1 MDWMPQTIRE
11 GLFTILFI
19 SGPLVILAAVLG
31 LVIGVIQAATQVQEQ
46 TLASAVKIIG
56 LFLALIIFGFYMFQY
71 LTKYTS
77 DSLQRA
83 FKLVPSLG
91 SYVKPSNNFLTRK
104 PESQALDA
112 PRPPTELAELNLPK
126 PGGGKISEGEI
137 NEPELARSNQS
148 QSGLDRLGKPS
159 MQIKTENP
167 NIKKQ
172 DMPARQAPV
181 QQPVRQAKAPAVQ
194 PARQAQTPAPVKQPV
209 RQAPAVQPA
218 RQAQASAPVKQ
229 PVRQAQA
236 PAVQPV
242 RQAPV
247 AVQPARQAQAP
258 AVQPARVP
266 DAESAGNVIP
276 VREAPRAEPE
286 RRSLSDAVNRLK
298 SNFKEPAG
306 AQ

>member
-19 SGPLVILAAVLG
+19 SGPLVVLAAVLG

-56 LFLALIIFGFYMFQY
+56 LFLALIVFGFYMFQY

-91 SYVKPSNNFLTRK
+91 SYVKPRNNFLSRK

-112 PRPPTELAELNLPK
+112 PKPPAELEEMNIPK
-126 PGGGKISEGEI
+126 PGGSKISEGEI

-167 NIKKQ
+167 NLKKQ
-172 DMPARQAPV
+172 DLPA
-181 QQPVRQAKAPAVQ
+181 
-194 PARQAQTPAPVKQPV
+194 
-209 RQAPAVQPA
+209 
-218 RQAQASAPVKQ
+218 
-229 PVRQAQA
+229 
-236 PAVQPV
+236 

-247 AVQPARQAQAP
+247 AVQPARQAPAPAPVQQPARQAP
-258 AVQPARVP
+258 APAPVQQPARQAKAPAPVAVQPARQAKAPAPVAVQP
-266 DAESAGNVIP
+266 ARQAPAPAPTQPAPAESAIP
-276 VREAPRAEPE
+276 VRTTPRVEPE
-286 RRSLSDAVNRLK
+286 RRSISDAVNRLK
-298 SNFKEPAG
+298 SNFNEPVG

>member
-31 LVIGVIQAATQVQEQ
+31 LIIGVIQAATQVQEQ
-46 TLASAVKIIG
+46 TLGSAVKIIG
-56 LFLALIIFGFYMFQY
+56 LFITLIIFGFYMFQY

-91 SYVKPSNNFLTRK
+91 SYVKPRNNFLTRK
-104 PESQALDA
+104 PETQALDGA
-112 PRPPTELAELNLPK
+112 KPPTELAELNLPK
-126 PGGGKISEGEI
+126 SGGSKISDGEV

-172 DMPARQAPV
+172 DMPARQAPAAV
-181 QQPVRQAKAPAVQ
+181 QPVRQAKAPAPAQQ
-194 PARQAQTPAPVKQPV
+194 PARQAPA
-209 RQAPAVQPA
+209 
-218 RQAQASAPVKQ
+218 
-229 PVRQAQA
+229 
-236 PAVQPV
+236 AVQPV

-247 AVQPARQAQAP
+247 QPARQAPAAVQPVRQAPVQPARQAKAP
-258 AVQPARVP
+258 APVQPARQAP
-266 DAESAGNVIP
+266 APEPAETAIP

-286 RRSLSDAVNRLK
+286 RRSISDAVNRLK
-298 SNFKEPAG
+298 SNFSEPVG

>member
-19 SGPLVILAAVLG
+19 SGPLVVLAAVLG

-56 LFLALIIFGFYMFQY
+56 LFLALIVFGFYMFQY

-91 SYVKPSNNFLTRK
+91 SYVKPRNNFLSRK

-112 PRPPTELAELNLPK
+112 PKPPAELEEMNIPK
-126 PGGGKISEGEI
+126 PGGSKISEGEI

-167 NIKKQ
+167 NLKKQ
-172 DMPARQAPV
+172 DLPARQAPAPV
-181 QQPVRQAKAPAVQ
+181 AVQPARQAPAPVAVQPARQAPAPAQQPVRQAKAPA
-194 PARQAQTPAPVKQPV
+194 
-209 RQAPAVQPA
+209 
-218 RQAQASAPVKQ
+218 
-229 PVRQAQA
+229 
-236 PAVQPV
+236 
-242 RQAPV
+242 PV
-247 AVQPARQAQAP
+247 AVQPARQAPAP
-258 AVQPARVP
+258 APTQAAP
-266 DAESAGNVIP
+266 AESAIP
-276 VREAPRAEPE
+276 VRTTPRVEPE
-286 RRSLSDAVNRLK
+286 RRSISDAVNRLK
-298 SNFKEPAG
+298 SNFNEPVG

>member
-56 LFLALIIFGFYMFQY
+56 LFLALIVFGFYMFQY

-91 SYVKPSNNFLTRK
+91 SYVKPRNNFLSRK

-112 PRPPTELAELNLPK
+112 PRPPAELKEMNIPK
-126 PGGGKISEGEI
+126 PGGSKISEGEI

-167 NIKKQ
+167 NLKKQ
-172 DMPARQAPV
+172 DLPVRQAPTPATTVQPVRQAPATAAVQPARQPNVQPARQAPAPATTV
-181 QQPVRQAKAPAVQ
+181 QPVRQAPAPAAVQ
-194 PARQAQTPAPVKQPV
+194 PARQAPAP
-209 RQAPAVQPA
+209 ATTVQPA
-218 RQAQASAPVKQ
+218 RQA
-229 PVRQAQA
+229 R
-236 PAVQPV
+236 
-242 RQAPV
+242 APV
-247 AVQPARQAQAP
+247 ATAP
-258 AVQPARVP
+258 A
-266 DAESAGNVIP
+266 ESVIP
-276 VREAPRAEPE
+276 VRSTPRVEPE

-298 SNFKEPAG
+298 SNFNEPVG

>member
-19 SGPLVILAAVLG
+19 SGPLVVLAAVLG

-56 LFLALIIFGFYMFQY
+56 LFLALIVFGFYMFQY

-91 SYVKPSNNFLTRK
+91 SYVKPRNNFLSRK

-112 PRPPTELAELNLPK
+112 PKPPAELEEMNIPK
-126 PGGGKISEGEI
+126 PGGSKISEGEI

-167 NIKKQ
+167 NLKKQ
-172 DMPARQAPV
+172 DLPARQAPAPV
-181 QQPVRQAKAPAVQ
+181 AVQPARQAPAPAQQPVRQAKAPA
-194 PARQAQTPAPVKQPV
+194 P
-209 RQAPAVQPA
+209 
-218 RQAQASAPVKQ
+218 
-229 PVRQAQA
+229 
-236 PAVQPV
+236 
-242 RQAPV
+242 APV
-247 AVQPARQAQAP
+247 AVQPARQAPAPAQQPVRQAKAPAPAPTQQPARQAP
-258 AVQPARVP
+258 APTQAAP
-266 DAESAGNVIP
+266 AESAIP
-276 VREAPRAEPE
+276 VRTTPRVEPE
-286 RRSLSDAVNRLK
+286 RRSISDAVNRLK
-298 SNFKEPAG
+298 SNFNEPVG

>member
-19 SGPLVILAAVLG
+19 SGPLVVLAAVLG

-56 LFLALIIFGFYMFQY
+56 LFLALIVFGFYMFQY

-91 SYVKPSNNFLTRK
+91 SYVKPRNNFLSRK

-112 PRPPTELAELNLPK
+112 PRPPAELEEMNIPK
-126 PGGGKISEGEI
+126 PGGSKMSEGEI

-159 MQIKTENP
+159 MQIKSENP
-167 NIKKQ
+167 NLKKQ
-172 DMPARQAPV
+172 DLPARQAP
-181 QQPVRQAKAPAVQ
+181 APAAVQ
-194 PARQAQTPAPVKQPV
+194 PARQAPAPAQQPV
-209 RQAPAVQPA
+209 RQAP
-218 RQAQASAPVKQ
+218 
-229 PVRQAQA
+229 
-236 PAVQPV
+236 
-242 RQAPV
+242 APV
-247 AVQPARQAQAP
+247 AVQPARQAPAPAQQPARQAKAPAPVTVQPVRQAP
-258 AVQPARVP
+258 APTQSAPAK
-266 DAESAGNVIP
+266 SAIP
-276 VREAPRAEPE
+276 VRTTPRVEPE
-286 RRSLSDAVNRLK
+286 RRSISDAVNRLK
-298 SNFKEPAG
+298 SNFNEPVG

>member
-19 SGPLVILAAVLG
+19 SGPLVVLAAVLG

-56 LFLALIIFGFYMFQY
+56 LFLALIVFGFYMFQY

-91 SYVKPSNNFLTRK
+91 SYVKPRNNFLSRK

-112 PRPPTELAELNLPK
+112 PKPPAELEEMNIPK
-126 PGGGKISEGEI
+126 PGGSKISEGEI

-167 NIKKQ
+167 NLKKQ
-172 DMPARQAPV
+172 DLPARQAPV
-181 QQPVRQAKAPAVQ
+181 AVQTARQAPAPAPVQQPARQAPAPAAVQ
-194 PARQAQTPAPVKQPV
+194 PARQAKAPAPAQ
-209 RQAPAVQPA
+209 QPA
-218 RQAQASAPVKQ
+218 RQAPAPAAVQ
-229 PVRQAQA
+229 TARQAKA
-236 PAVQPV
+236 PAPAQ
-242 RQAPV
+242 
-247 AVQPARQAQAP
+247 QPARQAPAP
-258 AVQPARVP
+258 APTQPAP
-266 DAESAGNVIP
+266 AESAIP
-276 VREAPRAEPE
+276 VRTTPRVEPE
-286 RRSLSDAVNRLK
+286 RRSISDAVNRLK
-298 SNFKEPAG
+298 SNFNEPVG

>member
-19 SGPLVILAAVLG
+19 SGPLVVLAAVLG

-56 LFLALIIFGFYMFQY
+56 LFLALIVFGFYMFQY

-91 SYVKPSNNFLTRK
+91 SYVKPRNNFLSRK

-112 PRPPTELAELNLPK
+112 PRPPAELEEMNIPK
-126 PGGGKISEGEI
+126 PGGSKISEGEI

-167 NIKKQ
+167 NLKKQ
-172 DMPARQAPV
+172 DLPARQAPV
-181 QQPVRQAKAPAVQ
+181 AVQPTRQAPAPAPVQQPARQAKAP
-194 PARQAQTPAPVKQPV
+194 
-209 RQAPAVQPA
+209 
-218 RQAQASAPVKQ
+218 
-229 PVRQAQA
+229 
-236 PAVQPV
+236 
-242 RQAPV
+242 APV
-247 AVQPARQAQAP
+247 AVQPARQAPAP
-258 AVQPARVP
+258 AAVQPARQAKAPAPVAVQP
-266 DAESAGNVIP
+266 ARQAPAPAPTQPAPAESAIP
-276 VREAPRAEPE
+276 VRTTPRVEPE
-286 RRSLSDAVNRLK
+286 RRSISDAVNRLK
-298 SNFKEPAG
+298 SNFNEPVG

>member
-31 LVIGVIQAATQVQEQ
+31 LIIGVIQAATQVQEQ
-46 TLASAVKIIG
+46 TLGSAVKIIG
-56 LFLALIIFGFYMFQY
+56 LFITLIIFGFYMFQY

-91 SYVKPSNNFLTRK
+91 SYVKPRNNFLTRK
-104 PESQALDA
+104 PETQALDGA
-112 PRPPTELAELNLPK
+112 KPPTELAELNLPK
-126 PGGGKISEGEI
+126 SGGSKISDGEV

-172 DMPARQAPV
+172 DMPARQAPAQPARQAPV
-181 QQPVRQAKAPAVQ
+181 QPARQTPVQPARQAPAQPARQAPAPVQPVRQAKAPAPVQ
-194 PARQAQTPAPVKQPV
+194 PARQAP
-209 RQAPAVQPA
+209 VQPA
-218 RQAQASAPVKQ
+218 RQAPAPE
-229 PVRQAQA
+229 
-236 PAVQPV
+236 PAET
-242 RQAPV
+242 A
-247 AVQPARQAQAP
+247 
-258 AVQPARVP
+258 
-266 DAESAGNVIP
+266 IP

-286 RRSLSDAVNRLK
+286 RRSISDAVNRLK
-298 SNFKEPAG
+298 SNFAEPVG

>member
-31 LVIGVIQAATQVQEQ
+31 LIIGVIQAATQVQEQ
-46 TLASAVKIIG
+46 TLGSAVKIIG
-56 LFLALIIFGFYMFQY
+56 LFITLIIFGFYMFQY

-91 SYVKPSNNFLTRK
+91 SYVKPRNNFLTRK
-104 PESQALDA
+104 PETQALDGA
-112 PRPPTELAELNLPK
+112 KPPTELAELNLPK
-126 PGGGKISEGEI
+126 SGGSKISDGEV

-172 DMPARQAPV
+172 DMPARQAPAQPARQAPV
-181 QQPVRQAKAPAVQ
+181 QPARQTPVQPARQAPAQPARQAPAPVQPVRQAKAPAPVQ
-194 PARQAQTPAPVKQPV
+194 PARQAPAPE
-209 RQAPAVQPA
+209 PAETA
-218 RQAQASAPVKQ
+218 
-229 PVRQAQA
+229 
-236 PAVQPV
+236 
-242 RQAPV
+242 
-247 AVQPARQAQAP
+247 
-258 AVQPARVP
+258 
-266 DAESAGNVIP
+266 IP

-286 RRSLSDAVNRLK
+286 RRSISDAVNRLK
-298 SNFKEPAG
+298 SNFAEPVG

>member
-56 LFLALIIFGFYMFQY
+56 LFLALIVFGFYMFQY

-91 SYVKPSNNFLTRK
+91 SYVKPRNNFLSRK

-112 PRPPTELAELNLPK
+112 PRPPAELEEMNIPK
-126 PGGGKISEGEI
+126 PGGSKISEGEI

-167 NIKKQ
+167 NLKKQ
-172 DMPARQAPV
+172 DLPARQAPV
-181 QQPVRQAKAPAVQ
+181 TVQPARQAPAPAPAAVQ
-194 PARQAQTPAPVKQPV
+194 PARQAPAPAPVKQPV
-209 RQAPAVQPA
+209 RQPAVQPA
-218 RQAQASAPVKQ
+218 RQAPAPAPAAVQPARQAPAPAPVKQ
-229 PVRQAQA
+229 PVRQ
-236 PAVQPV
+236 P
-242 RQAPV
+242 
-247 AVQPARQAQAP
+247 AVQPARQAPAP
-258 AVQPARVP
+258 APVATAP
-266 DAESAGNVIP
+266 AESVIP
-276 VREAPRAEPE
+276 VRTTPRVEPE

-298 SNFKEPAG
+298 SNFNEPVG

>member
-19 SGPLVILAAVLG
+19 SGPLVVLAAVLG

-56 LFLALIIFGFYMFQY
+56 LFLALIVFGFYMFQY

-91 SYVKPSNNFLTRK
+91 SYVKPRNNFLSRK

-112 PRPPTELAELNLPK
+112 PRPPAELEEMNIPK
-126 PGGGKISEGEI
+126 PGGSKMSEGEI

-159 MQIKTENP
+159 MQIKSENP
-167 NIKKQ
+167 NLKKQ
-172 DMPARQAPV
+172 DLPARQAP
-181 QQPVRQAKAPAVQ
+181 APAAVQ
-194 PARQAQTPAPVKQPV
+194 PARQAPAPAQQPV
-209 RQAPAVQPA
+209 RQAP
-218 RQAQASAPVKQ
+218 
-229 PVRQAQA
+229 
-236 PAVQPV
+236 
-242 RQAPV
+242 APV
-247 AVQPARQAQAP
+247 AVQPARQAPAPAQQPARQAKAPAPVTVQPVRQAP
-258 AVQPARVP
+258 APTQSAP
-266 DAESAGNVIP
+266 AESAIP
-276 VREAPRAEPE
+276 VRTTPRVEPE
-286 RRSLSDAVNRLK
+286 RRSISDAVNRLK
-298 SNFKEPAG
+298 SNFNEPVG

>member
-56 LFLALIIFGFYMFQY
+56 LFLALIVFGFYMFQY

-91 SYVKPSNNFLTRK
+91 SYVKPRNNFLSRK

-112 PRPPTELAELNLPK
+112 PRPPAELEEMNIPK
-126 PGGGKISEGEI
+126 PGGSKISEGEI

-167 NIKKQ
+167 NLKKQ
-172 DMPARQAPV
+172 DLPVRQAPVTVQPARQAPAPVATV
-181 QQPVRQAKAPAVQ
+181 QPARQAPAVQPTRQAPAPAPAAVQ
-194 PARQAQTPAPVKQPV
+194 PARQAPAPVKQPV
-209 RQAPAVQPA
+209 RQAPAP
-218 RQAQASAPVKQ
+218 
-229 PVRQAQA
+229 
-236 PAVQPV
+236 
-242 RQAPV
+242 APV
-247 AVQPARQAQAP
+247 AT
-258 AVQPARVP
+258 VP
-266 DAESAGNVIP
+266 AESVIP
-276 VREAPRAEPE
+276 VRTTPRVEPE

-298 SNFKEPAG
+298 SNFNEPVG

>member
-19 SGPLVILAAVLG
+19 SGPLVVLAAVLG

-56 LFLALIIFGFYMFQY
+56 LFLALIVFGFYMFQY

-91 SYVKPSNNFLTRK
+91 SYVKPRNNFLSRK

-112 PRPPTELAELNLPK
+112 PKPPAELEEMNIPK
-126 PGGGKISEGEI
+126 PGGSKISEGEI

-167 NIKKQ
+167 NLKKQ
-172 DMPARQAPV
+172 DLPA
-181 QQPVRQAKAPAVQ
+181 
-194 PARQAQTPAPVKQPV
+194 
-209 RQAPAVQPA
+209 
-218 RQAQASAPVKQ
+218 
-229 PVRQAQA
+229 
-236 PAVQPV
+236 

-247 AVQPARQAQAP
+247 AVQPARQAPAP
-258 AVQPARVP
+258 VAVQPARKAPAPVAVQP
-266 DAESAGNVIP
+266 ARQAPAPAAVQPARQAKAPAPVAVQPARQAPAPAPTQPAPAESAIP
-276 VREAPRAEPE
+276 VRTTPRVEPE
-286 RRSLSDAVNRLK
+286 RRSISDAVNRLK
-298 SNFKEPAG
+298 SNFNEPVG

>member
-19 SGPLVILAAVLG
+19 SGPLVVLAAVLG

-56 LFLALIIFGFYMFQY
+56 LFLALIVFGFYMFQY

-91 SYVKPSNNFLTRK
+91 SYVKPRNNFLSRK
-104 PESQALDA
+104 TESQALDA
-112 PRPPTELAELNLPK
+112 PRPPAELEEMNIPK
-126 PGGGKISEGEI
+126 PGGSKISEGEI

-167 NIKKQ
+167 NLKKQ
-172 DMPARQAPV
+172 DLPARQAPAPV
-181 QQPVRQAKAPAVQ
+181 AVQPARQAPAPAQQPVRQAKAPA
-194 PARQAQTPAPVKQPV
+194 P
-209 RQAPAVQPA
+209 
-218 RQAQASAPVKQ
+218 
-229 PVRQAQA
+229 
-236 PAVQPV
+236 
-242 RQAPV
+242 APV
-247 AVQPARQAQAP
+247 AVQPARQAPAPTQQPVRQAKAPAPAPIQQPARQAP
-258 AVQPARVP
+258 APVP
-266 DAESAGNVIP
+266 TQAAPAESAIP
-276 VREAPRAEPE
+276 VRTTPRVEPE
-286 RRSLSDAVNRLK
+286 RRSISDAVNRLK
-298 SNFKEPAG
+298 SNFNEPVG